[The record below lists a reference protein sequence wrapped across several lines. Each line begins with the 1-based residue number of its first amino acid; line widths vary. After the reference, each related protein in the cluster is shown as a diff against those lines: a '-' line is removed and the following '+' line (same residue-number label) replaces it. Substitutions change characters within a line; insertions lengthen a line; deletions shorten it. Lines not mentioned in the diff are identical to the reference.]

1 MQQNRDQN
9 LKKREND
16 SLRRTQLSGKNVIK
30 REKENKKLKDIIY
43 LKNKIPPGPISKIE
57 EI

>member
-9 LKKREND
+9 LKRREND
-16 SLRRTQLSGKNVIK
+16 SLRRTQLSAKNVIK
-30 REKENKKLKDIIY
+30 REKENKKLKDIY
-43 LKNKIPPGPISKIE
+43 LKNKILPGPISKIE